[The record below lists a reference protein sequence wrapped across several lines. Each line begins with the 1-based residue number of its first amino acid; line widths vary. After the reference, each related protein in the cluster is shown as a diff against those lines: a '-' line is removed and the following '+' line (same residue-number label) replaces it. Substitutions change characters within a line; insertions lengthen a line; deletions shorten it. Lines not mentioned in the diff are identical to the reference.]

1 MFIILLL
8 VTFLIAL
15 GVSALVAHLFKGPIS
30 GIVQRIIAEEISS
43 AWVKYMRFAIY
54 VVGISKGVRVW
65 ELERYITPGF
75 LSKPGWQQNA
85 PGSEEGMPLALT
97 TERWIL
103 EVYRTIIETLQG
115 IAWMLLV
122 FFVFTLLAYVVVR
135 LLEARKAGD

>member
-1 MFIILLL
+1 MFITLLL

-15 GVSALVAHLFKGPIS
+15 GVSALVAHLFKGPIA

-43 AWVKYMRFAIY
+43 AWVRYMRFAIY

-65 ELERYITPGF
+65 ELERYITPRP
-75 LSKPGWQQNA
+75 LAQPGLREG
-85 PGSEEGMPLALT
+85 GSGEAFALALT

-122 FFVFTLLAYVVVR
+122 FFVFALLAYVAVR
-135 LLEARKAGD
+135 LLEARKSGE

>member
-1 MFIILLL
+1 MFITLLL

-15 GVSALVAHLFKGPIS
+15 GVSALVAQLFKGPIS

-43 AWVKYMRFAIY
+43 AWVRYMRFAIY

-65 ELERYITPGF
+65 ELERYITPR
-75 LSKPGWQQNA
+75 
-85 PGSEEGMPLALT
+85 PLARPGLREDGSAEGFALTLT

-122 FFVFTLLAYVVVR
+122 FFVFALLAYVAVR
-135 LLEARKAGD
+135 LLEARKSGE

>member
-1 MFIILLL
+1 MFITLLL

-15 GVSALVAHLFKGPIS
+15 GVSALVAQLFKGPIS

-43 AWVKYMRFAIY
+43 AWVRYMRFAIY

-65 ELERYITPGF
+65 ELERYITPR
-75 LSKPGWQQNA
+75 
-85 PGSEEGMPLALT
+85 PLARPGLREGGSAEGFALTLT

-122 FFVFTLLAYVVVR
+122 FFVFALLAYVAVR
-135 LLEARKAGD
+135 LLEARKSGE